1 MARPRQGVTLE
12 NASSVFSYFREVLAD
27 YSRADKILLNPEK
40 PGFRYEAGKS
50 LNEINQVKYCSIE
63 KYWRAIELTEKNP
76 QSQFMVDY
84 AAGGHSVPDPD
95 ELDAWVLL
103 FVSRDGWRQCQ
114 NNLRQARY
122 AGDAGREKMQIK
134 LDRSLVWGLK
144 HLAEERGKSLDQLL
158 EDFLKRE
165 RGY

>member
-12 NASSVFSYFREVLAD
+12 NASGVHAYFREAISD
-27 YSRADKILLNPEK
+27 YSRADKILSNPEK
-40 PGFRYEAGKS
+40 PGFRYEAGKV
-50 LNEINQVKYCSIE
+50 LNDINQVKYCSIE

-76 QSQFMVDY
+76 QSQFMVEY
-84 AAGGHSVPDPD
+84 AAAGHTVPDPD
-95 ELDAWVLL
+95 ELDAWVLS
-103 FVSRDGWRQCQ
+103 FVSQEGWRQCQ

-122 AGDAGREKMQIK
+122 ANDTGREKMQIK

-144 HLAEERGKSLDQLL
+144 HLAEEKGKSLDELL
-158 EDFLKRE
+158 EDFLKKE